1 MKKLSSLRTFL
12 SILMLGVGLAAMAA
26 KVDVLNLKTE
36 NLVNPLGIDTAE
48 PRFSWQL
55 QSHYCGLVGRTARQ
69 EPRRP
74 VGLRRCFF
82 AATAVDQLCRSAVEE
97 WTACLVEATSSDQQG
112 AFGVE

>member
-55 QSHYCGLVGRTARQ
+55 QS
-69 EPRRP
+69 
-74 VGLRRCFF
+74 
-82 AATAVDQLCRSAVEE
+82 
-97 WTACLVEATSSDQQG
+97 EAKGVLQTSSRLIVASSAAVLGKEQG
-112 AFGVE
+112 DLWVPGAVS